1 MNDDLISRQAVIEAI
16 ENINLTPSVSW
27 LDYASDIIKALPPA
41 EPERKKGK
49 WIRKEIHSNWSDW
62 TEYTC
67 SLCGT
72 TFKGLYK
79 ANFCPNCGAEM
90 GEDNAKVGGL

>member
-1 MNDDLISRQAVIEAI
+1 MPRYIDADELMEQM
-16 ENINLTPSVSW
+16 ENACMGVMSGCDPFNQPLKVLESAPTADVV
-27 LDYASDIIKALPPA
+27 
-41 EPERKKGK
+41 ERKRGK
-49 WIRKEIHSNWSDW
+49 WVRKEIHSNWSDW

-67 SLCGT
+67 SLCGA

-90 GEDNAKVGGL
+90 G